1 MYCENKSIT
10 IDDTMY
16 SFEEI
21 VELYKP
27 KLFNMAYC
35 YVQHKQDAEDI
46 VQEAFL
52 NLFRHIEQ
60 YNNNYKFSSWL
71 YQITKHIS
79 YDYLRVR
86 KKRALKNRT
95 LYYQDPKYDNI
106 MDNLWRNEI
115 TPESQYI
122 VKEADTAIKNAI
134 QSLPEKYKKTAF
146 LRYVKDFTAVEI
158 SDQMQVPVATI
169 RTQTFRGRELIREKL
184 ARSI

>member
-1 MYCENKSIT
+1 MYYENIR
-10 IDDTMY
+10 IIINDTMY

-21 VELYKP
+21 VELYTP
-27 KLFNMAYC
+27 KLFNMAYY

-46 VQEAFL
+46 VQETFFK
-52 NLFRHIEQ
+52 LFRHIEQ
-60 YNNNYKFSSWL
+60 YNIEYKFSSWL

-86 KKRALKNRT
+86 KNRALKNGT

-106 MDNLWRNEI
+106 MDNIWRNEI

-134 QSLPEKYKKTAF
+134 QTLPEKYKNAVS
-146 LRYVKDFTAVEI
+146 LRYVKDLTLTEI
-158 SDQMQVPVATI
+158 SDQMKVPMATI
-169 RTQTFRGRELIREKL
+169 KTQAFRGREIIRRKL
-184 ARSI
+184 AKSM